1 MKKIVFLF
9 ACFATVASIAN
20 AQTLFTYGKYKVS
33 KQEFLEAYNKNPD
46 SSGNRQERMKEYL
59 DLYINFKLKLQAAY
73 DEKINTNAELKAE
86 TENFKTQLTDNF
98 INKQANLAGLVHEAF
113 LRSRKDILVQQ
124 VFIRFDGADTSAAYN
139 QISKA
144 LGELKAGKNFEKI
157 SVQYSNVKAVK
168 DVKGTVGYITVFTL
182 PYSIE
187 NIIYNLKPG
196 GFSAIYKS
204 GAGYHIFKNAGE
216 RAAIGRRKIQQ
227 LLFATHDFYSD
238 AQLNEVKQQADSVY
252 NLLQNGT
259 SFTALMPLYG
269 HNYDGNDPDN
279 TIEIKAGEYTSDFE
293 KEAFDLKEA
302 GDVSRPFKTAYGY
315 NIIRLVEKLPV
326 PFNEDDAAF
335 ETYLQTQVQNTGRL
349 DAAKNNLV
357 KTWLGIT
364 GFKEANYN
372 KNDLWIY
379 TDSSLRNTGRI
390 FASYKALKP
399 ETVLFQFTG
408 RKFTVEDWLS
418 YLQSRNIFSRKE
430 PSGYSRQMDDF
441 IWLSCNEYYRL
452 HIEDFDSSI
461 SEQLKEFNEANMLF
475 YIMDKHVWSK
485 ASNDTAGLKK
495 YYELHKGNYTWQKS
509 VTALVLSAPGKAI
522 ADSIAVKIK
531 NNPSKWR
538 GIVAA
543 YNEVYADSSRFDVNE
558 LPVKA
563 KIEHE
568 VNFQTLPESNEAGN
582 VYTFIHVLSLNDKP
596 EQKSFEEARGA
607 VINDYQEEIEKTWI
621 KNLKTQYPVSINE
634 PVLKALH

>member
-1 MKKIVFLF
+1 MK
-9 ACFATVASIAN
+9 SIALIFTCIGIAVNTAN

-33 KQEFLEAYNKNPD
+33 NQEFLAAYNKNPD
-46 SSGNRQERMKEYL
+46 TSGNRQEKMKEYL

-86 TENFKTQLTDNF
+86 TENFKTQLADNF

-124 VFIRFDGADTSAAYN
+124 VFVQFDGADTSTAHTK
-139 QISKA
+139 ISKA
-144 LGELKAGKNFEKI
+144 LSELKTGKDFEEI
-157 SVQYSNVKAVK
+157 SVKYSNVKAVK
-168 DVKGTVGYITVFTL
+168 DVRGNIGYITVFTL

-216 RAAIGRRKIQQ
+216 RPAVGRRKIQQ

-238 AQLNEVKQQADSVY
+238 AQLNETRQQADSVY
-252 NLLQNGT
+252 NLLQHGT
-259 SFTALMPLYG
+259 SFAALMPLYG
-269 HNYDGNDPDN
+269 HNYNSNDPHN
-279 TIEIKAGEYTSDFE
+279 TIEVKTGDYTSDFE
-293 KEAFDLKEA
+293 KEVFGLKETA
-302 GDVSRPFKTAYGY
+302 DVSKPFKTAYGY

-335 ETYLQTQVQNTGRL
+335 ETYLQTQIQNTGRL

-364 GFKEANYN
+364 GFKETNYN

-399 ETVLFQFTG
+399 ETVVFEFTD
-408 RKFTVEDWLS
+408 RKLTVADWIG
-418 YLQSRNIFSRKE
+418 YLQSKNIYPE
-430 PSGYSRQMDDF
+430 TEAAGYSSLMNDF
-441 IWLSCNEYYRL
+441 IQVSCREYYRL
-452 HIEDFDSSI
+452 HIENFDPSL

-485 ASNDTAGLKK
+485 ASNDTAGLKR
-495 YYELHKGNYTWQKS
+495 YHELHKSNYTWQKS
-509 VTALVLSAPGKAI
+509 VTALVVSAREKTI
-522 ADSIAVKIK
+522 ADSIALKLK
-531 NNPSKWR
+531 NNPSAWR
-538 GIVAA
+538 NIVAA
-543 YNEVYADSSRFDVNE
+543 YNEVYADSSRFAEDE
-558 LPVKA
+558 LPVKE
-563 KIEHE
+563 KIKHE
-568 VNFQTLPESNEAGN
+568 VNFQTAPESNEEGN
-582 VYTFIHVLSLNDKP
+582 VYTFVHVFSCSN
-596 EQKSFEEARGA
+596 EQELKSFEEARGS
-607 VINDYQEEIEKTWI
+607 VINDYQEEVEKNWI
-621 KNLKTQYPVSINE
+621 KSLKIQYPVYVNE
-634 PVLKALH
+634 VVLKSLH